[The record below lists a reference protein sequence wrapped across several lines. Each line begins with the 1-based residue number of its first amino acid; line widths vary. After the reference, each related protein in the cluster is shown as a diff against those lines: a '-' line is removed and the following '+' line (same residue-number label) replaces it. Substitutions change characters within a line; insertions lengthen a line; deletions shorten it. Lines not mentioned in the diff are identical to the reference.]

1 MNERC
6 VRLKGTYQESINMFL
21 SESKAS
27 LRKNYALCEMD
38 PSCRNFSGRL
48 EPYQLSTYD
57 KFLWIS
63 IAPVRTLLYLHVSNT
78 MLPSS
83 TYTHQ
88 KYSKHFSLSHQKTT
102 KQKTATDII
111 ALPKLQIL
119 NLIIKRGIS
128 RRSFIYF
135 LNLSLRSLL
144 LQLS

>member
-57 KFLWIS
+57 RNFYEL
-63 IAPVRTLLYLHVSNT
+63 A
-78 MLPSS
+78 
-83 TYTHQ
+83 
-88 KYSKHFSLSHQKTT
+88 
-102 KQKTATDII
+102 
-111 ALPKLQIL
+111 
-119 NLIIKRGIS
+119 
-128 RRSFIYF
+128 
-135 LNLSLRSLL
+135 LL
-144 LQLS
+144 LSERCYTCMCLTQCCLLPPTLTRNTANTSVFLIKKQPNKKLPQT